1 MAGTRPA
8 IASQQCREMTVY
20 ILRRVLWMVPTLLI
34 VFTLTFVVVRAT
46 PGSPWDES
54 DKPLP
59 EAVKKNL
66 DKQYH
71 LDDPLSKQYGD
82 YLWNALHG
90 DFGPSYRSVERSVSE
105 IIGATL
111 PVSVQLGLAS
121 MLFAILVGIPLGAVA
136 AVKHNTW
143 IDYLSSLITVTGIS
157 TPPFVRVSLLIV
169 FFSLFLAWLP
179 TGGWEGIFDV
189 RAIIPVIAIG
199 SGPAA
204 ILARYTRSSLLE
216 VNGQDYIRTARAK
229 GVGETAI
236 TAFHAMKNALIPV
249 VTIAGVTLANVITGA
264 FFVERIYG
272 VPGIARQFID
282 SVTGRDYPLLLGIV
296 LVFAL
301 LIMVVNLLTDLS
313 YGYLDPRIRYR

>member
-1 MAGTRPA
+1 M
-8 IASQQCREMTVY
+8 
-20 ILRRVLWMVPTLLI
+20 LLSLCSALSLSSPS
-34 VFTLTFVVVRAT
+34 TSGT
-46 PGSPWDES
+46 PG
-54 DKPLP
+54 
-59 EAVKKNL
+59 ANRKNL
-66 DKQYH
+66 LREGGEENLNRQYH
-71 LDDPLSKQYGD
+71 LDDPLPKQYAD
-82 YLWNALHG
+82 YLWNVLHG
-90 DFGPSYRSVERSVSE
+90 DFGPSSRSTQRSASDLK
-105 IIGATL
+105 GATL

-121 MLFAILVGIPLGAVA
+121 ILFALFVGIPLGALA

-143 IDYLSSLITVTGIS
+143 IDYLSSLVTVTGIS
-157 TPPFVRVSLLIV
+157 TPPFVRVVLLIV

-179 TGGWEGIFDV
+179 TGGWEGIWDV

-216 VNGQDYIRTARAK
+216 VQGQDYIRTARAK
-229 GVGETAI
+229 GVGENAI
-236 TAFHAMKNALIPV
+236 TAAHAMKNALIPV
-249 VTIAGVTLANVITGA
+249 VTVTGVTLANVITGA

-272 VPGIARQFID
+272 VPGIGRQFID

-301 LIMVVNLLTDLS
+301 LIMIVNLLTDLS

>member
-1 MAGTRPA
+1 
-8 IASQQCREMTVY
+8 
-20 ILRRVLWMVPTLLI
+20 
-34 VFTLTFVVVRAT
+34 
-46 PGSPWDES
+46 
-54 DKPLP
+54 
-59 EAVKKNL
+59 
-66 DKQYH
+66 
-71 LDDPLSKQYGD
+71 
-82 YLWNALHG
+82 
-90 DFGPSYRSVERSVSE
+90 
-105 IIGATL
+105 
-111 PVSVQLGLAS
+111 
-121 MLFAILVGIPLGAVA
+121 
-136 AVKHNTW
+136 VKHNTW

-179 TGGWEGIFDV
+179 TGGWEGIFDL

-199 SGPAA
+199 TGPAA

-216 VNGQDYIRTARAK
+216 VVGQDYIRTARAK
-229 GVGETAI
+229 GVGENAI
-236 TAFHAMKNALIPV
+236 TALHAMKNALIPV

-296 LVFAL
+296 LIFAV